1 MINQRKLKLLDK
13 ESYVSIF
20 DNVLDYDFLHKLYI
34 TACATPYRAWRITNP
49 SKFNGPVSLPCDYL
63 QCELDL
69 KDFERHLAFKHFNQ
83 IAQNILKKDKPKL
96 KRAFFNVF
104 QYGDT
109 TYPHKDYVEEEGSI
123 SILLFLNEKWE
134 PEWEGEL
141 YFFEDNYEPTFCVK
155 VKPNRIV
162 AFDSD
167 TVHRPGIP
175 SRVCPDVRL
184 TLNVR
189 FV

>member
-1 MINQRKLKLLDK
+1 MNERRLKLLNKD
-13 ESYVSIF
+13 SYVSIY
-20 DNVLDYDFLHKLYI
+20 DDVLETELLHKLYI
-34 TACATPYRAWRITNP
+34 TACASPFRAWRIADP
-49 SKFNGPVSLPCDYL
+49 SKFNGPVTLPCDYL

-69 KDFERHLAFKHFNQ
+69 ADFEEHLVFKSFFEK
-83 IAQNILKKDKPKL
+83 AQKILNKDNPKL

-104 QYGDT
+104 QFGDT
-109 TYPHKDYVEEEGSI
+109 TYPHKDFVEEEGSI
-123 SILLFLNEKWE
+123 SLLLFLNEEWE

-167 TVHRPGIP
+167 TIHRPGIP